1 MKMRFG
7 NSLIWHS
14 ININLTI
21 EVYSLEVCVC
31 MYIGVLLFFVT
42 HRKIKIYLFVKQSF
56 NLCTLFTWKYKWRE
70 RIIHMSSS
78 SSYKKKKH
86 IFEKDL
92 RRRPFINERIIFHDH
107 ELFVCLC
114 MFFVRSCSCVLV
126 REIVATCHNN
136 ETVNK

>member
-1 MKMRFG
+1 MTFHKYQLDNWGIFIR
-7 NSLIWHS
+7 S
-14 ININLTI
+14 
-21 EVYSLEVCVC
+21 CVC
-31 MYIGVLLFFVT
+31 ICMCLLFFVT
-42 HRKIKIYLFVKQSF
+42 HREKKTYMFVKQSS

-86 IFEKDL
+86 NFEKDL

-107 ELFVCLC
+107 ELSVCLC
-114 MFFVRSCSCVLV
+114 MFFTHCRSSVCV
-126 REIVATCHNN
+126 RELVATCHNN

>member
-1 MKMRFG
+1 MTFHKYQLDNWGIFIRSVYVCIYMFRHF
-7 NSLIWHS
+7 L
-14 ININLTI
+14 LYI
-21 EVYSLEVCVC
+21 E
-31 MYIGVLLFFVT
+31 
-42 HRKIKIYLFVKQSF
+42 KIKIYLFVKQSS
-56 NLCTLFTWKYKWRE
+56 NLCSLFTWKYKWRE

-86 IFEKDL
+86 NFEKDL

-114 MFFVRSCSCVLV
+114 MFFSHCRSSVCV
-126 REIVATCHNN
+126 RELVATCHNN

>member
-1 MKMRFG
+1 MRYD

-14 ININLTI
+14 INIILTI
-21 EVYSLEVCVC
+21 EVYSLEICVC
-31 MYIGVLLFFVT
+31 MMVFCYFLL
-42 HRKIKIYLFVKQSF
+42 HIEIKIYLFVKQSS
-56 NLCTLFTWKYKWRE
+56 NLCTLFSWKYKWKKRM
-70 RIIHMSSS
+70 IHMSSS
-78 SSYKKKKH
+78 SSYKMEKH

-114 MFFVRSCSCVLV
+114 MFFVRSCSCVWV